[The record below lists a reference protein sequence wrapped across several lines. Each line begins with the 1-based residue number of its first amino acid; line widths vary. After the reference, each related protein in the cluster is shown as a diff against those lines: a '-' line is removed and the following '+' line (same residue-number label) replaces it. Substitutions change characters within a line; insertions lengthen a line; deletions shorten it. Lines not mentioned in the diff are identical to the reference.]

1 MKTRRDFLHCA
12 AAVSAAIALGAAG
25 AAMAADAPTK
35 IRIGWTISKTG
46 PNAPGAAVTQLPNY
60 EMWVKEVNAAGGIML
75 KSIGKRVPIEVVEY
89 DDRSSSEEAVRAIER
104 LITQDKVDFVL
115 PPWGTGLN
123 LAVGPTF
130 NKYHYPQIACT
141 SVTDRAPELAKR
153 WPNAFF
159 LLGTS
164 SSYAEALMG
173 QLEALHKAGKIGNR
187 VAMVSVADGFGI
199 DLSGAARKV
208 AAKHGLNLVYD
219 KSYPLGTQDMTPI
232 LNEVKGL
239 NVDAFVAFSYPPD
252 TLTLTD
258 QARIAGFNPKVF
270 YTGVGTAFG
279 LFKERFKNNVDG
291 VMGIGGVNF
300 DSPAIKDYFK
310 RHVASAGREPDRW
323 ASSICYAGLQ
333 VLQQAIE
340 RVGKIDRAAVVAEM
354 KKDTF
359 NTVVGPMDLH
369 TQMYEHNW
377 LVGQWQHGEFY
388 GIAPARAGAHQAVV
402 PKPAWK

>member
-12 AAVSAAIALGAAG
+12 AAVSAAIAVGAAG

-35 IRIGWTISKTG
+35 IRIGWAISKTG

-123 LAVGPTF
+123 LAVGPTL
-130 NKYHYPQIACT
+130 NKYHYPHIACT

-164 SSYAEALMG
+164 TSYAEGLMA
-173 QLEALHKAGKIGNR
+173 QLEALHKAGKIGDR

-199 DLSGAARKV
+199 DLSGAARKI
-208 AAKHGLNLVYD
+208 AAKHGLKLVYD

-232 LNEVKGL
+232 LNEIKGL

-252 TLTLTD
+252 TLTFAD
-258 QARIAGFNPKVF
+258 QARIVGFNPKVF

-279 LFKERFKNNVDG
+279 LFKDRFKDNVNG

-323 ASSICYAGLQ
+323 ASAVCYSGLQ

-340 RVGKIDRAAVVAEM
+340 RVGRIDRAAVVAEM

-377 LVGQWQHGEFY
+377 LVGQWQDGEFY
-388 GIAPARAGAHQAVV
+388 GIAPARAGARQAVV